1 MLKLPE
7 LNSLHYGDCLEVMHP
22 WPDASID
29 TCYLDPP
36 FNSNAK
42 YHQLYD
48 TGDDNRRRRGTR
60 DAQLQAFNDAWR
72 WNATAAER
80 VAYLLDAP
88 AHPAHPVI
96 AAFATW
102 PGEGGMLAYLSY
114 MAERLVV
121 LHRLLK
127 PTGSIFLH
135 CDATAAH
142 HLKLLMDCIFGPEN
156 FRNEIVWCYKG
167 PSNTKRWFPRKHD
180 TIFFYGKS
188 PDAKFYPDGARVAY
202 SRITGTGHTSL
213 TRGSRTREEVQAL
226 ETAYA
231 ERGKLVEDYWTDI
244 PAGGHI
250 PKHERLG
257 YPTQKPLALLERI
270 IKASTVE
277 GDIVL
282 DPFCGC
288 GTTVVAADNLN
299 RKWFGIDISPHALD
313 VILTNRFPERAIPTS
328 GIPADFAAA
337 AQLAKANPRHFEV
350 WALNRASQG
359 LAPNDVQTGDGGI
372 DGRGHT
378 LTPPDE
384 IDTKLVLAQV
394 KGGRFQLGH
403 LRDFLWTLERENA
416 ALGVFITLN
425 PVTSRHAHAELLRLG
440 NVTVGTETYPRVQ
453 TWSLKEHFEGKRLRL
468 PDMRNPYTGKPLQP
482 TLQLTL

>member
-22 WPDASID
+22 WPDETID
-29 TCYLDPP
+29 LGYFDPP

-48 TGDDNRRRRGTR
+48 TGDDNRGTR
-60 DAQLQAFNDAWR
+60 DAQLQAFDDAWR

-80 VAYLLDAP
+80 VAKLLNAP
-88 AHPAHPVI
+88 AHPAHRVI
-96 AAFATW
+96 EAFAKW

-114 MAERLVV
+114 MAERIAV

-127 PTGSIFLH
+127 PTGSVYLH

-142 HLKLLMDCIFGPEN
+142 PLKLLMDCIFRPEN

-180 TIFFYGKS
+180 TIFFYGKT
-188 PDAKFYPDGARVAY
+188 PEAKFYPDGARVAY
-202 SRITGTGHTSL
+202 SRITGTGQTSL
-213 TRGSRTREEVQAL
+213 ARGSRTQEEVEAL

-244 PAGGHI
+244 PAGGHM

-288 GTTVVAADNLN
+288 GTTVAAADNLN
-299 RKWFGIDISPHALD
+299 RKWLGIDISPHALE
-313 VILTNRFPERAIPTS
+313 VIKLNRFPGRAIPTS

-337 AQLAKANPRHFEV
+337 AQLAKENPRHFEV
-350 WALNRASQG
+350 WALNCASQG
-359 LAPNDVQTGDGGI
+359 FAPNDVQTGDGGI
-372 DGRGHT
+372 DGRGYT
-378 LTPPDE
+378 INYPDGM
-384 IDTKLVLAQV
+384 DSKLVLAQV
-394 KGGRFQLGH
+394 KGGRFQLGQ
-403 LRDFLWTLERENA
+403 LRDFLWTLEREKA
-416 ALGVFITLN
+416 AMGVFITLN
-425 PVTSRHAHAELLRLG
+425 PVTSRNAQTEILRLG
-440 NVTVGTETYPRVQ
+440 TVTIGTETYPRVQ
-453 TWSLKEHFEGKRLRL
+453 TWSLKAHFEGHRLRL

-482 TLQLTL
+482 SLQLIL

>member
-48 TGDDNRRRRGTR
+48 TGDDNRGTR
-60 DAQLQAFNDAWR
+60 DAQLQAFDDAWR

-188 PDAKFYPDGARVAY
+188 PEAKFYPDGARIAY

-299 RKWFGIDISPHALD
+299 RKWLGIDISPHALD

-453 TWSLKEHFEGKRLRL
+453 TWSLKDYFEGKRLRL